1 MARLSPELRETVTEA
16 LLERFGEEF
25 AQGERLTFDGG
36 EEARLTWVRIVLE
49 GGPDGAR
56 FDVQARVSHDDA
68 SGTRAREVALDA
80 ADLVLQEILASG
92 RSLRLPGVFE
102 GRELGG
108 VPVEVCAERT
118 FPALESLADKIL
130 GSRDPCES

>member
-1 MARLSPELRETVTEA
+1 MARLSPELRETVAEA
-16 LLERFGEEF
+16 LAERFGEEL
-25 AQGERLTFDGG
+25 ARGERLSFDGG

-56 FDVQARVSHDDA
+56 FDVQARVSHDHA
-68 SGTRAREVALDA
+68 SGERARNMALDA
-80 ADLVLQEILASG
+80 ADLVLQEILAAG
-92 RSLRLPGVFE
+92 RSQRLPGVFE

-118 FPALESLADKIL
+118 FPALDSLADEIL
-130 GSRDPCES
+130 WDRDPFES